1 MCPEVVDACPGI
13 IEEGVRLRSV
23 RLFDVSPVIKNWLAK
38 ARLDGYILAIMGMVV
53 LASVLPSR
61 GIAAVALQHITDFA
75 IGLLFFLYGGRLSR
89 EAVVAGVSN
98 WKLQLFVLACTFIAF
113 PLIGLGLMTATRP
126 FVDPTIST
134 GLLFLC
140 LLPSTVQSSI
150 AFTSIARGDVPSAV
164 CAASLSNLVG
174 IILTPILVGV
184 FLTTSNSGGVSFGAV
199 RSVVLQLFLP
209 FAVGQALRPWIGG
222 WLQKYKGILSYV
234 DRGSI
239 LLVVYTAFSEGVVNG
254 IWNRVDA
261 KTLLII
267 LLSASI
273 LLAAMLAFTIW
284 SSRRMGF
291 AVEQEAAIVFCGSKK
306 SLASG
311 VPMANILFP
320 GSIVGMVVLPLMLF
334 HQLQLMVCAAMAT
347 RYAERRV
354 NPPQ

>member
-1 MCPEVVDACPGI
+1 MPASQPGYDRK
-13 IEEGVRLRSV
+13 GVPAAVSPLSSK
-23 RLFDVSPVIKNWLAK
+23 VSPVIKTWLAK
-38 ARLDGYILAIMGMVV
+38 ARLDGYILAITGMVV
-53 LASVLPSR
+53 LASVLPCR
-61 GIAAVALQHITDFA
+61 GIAAVALQHVTDFA

-89 EAVVAGVSN
+89 EAVLAGVSN
-98 WKLQLFVLACTFIAF
+98 WKLQIFVLACTFIAF
-113 PLIGLGLMTATRP
+113 PLIGLGLMSATRP

-140 LLPSTVQSSI
+140 LPPSTVQSSI

-174 IILTPILVGV
+174 IILTPILVGI
-184 FLTTSNSGGVSFGAV
+184 FLTPSNSGGVSFGAL

-222 WLQKYKGILSYV
+222 WLQQYKGVLSYV
-234 DRGSI
+234 DRSSI

-254 IWNRVDA
+254 IWNRVGA

-284 SSRRMGF
+284 ASRRMGF

-311 VPMANILFP
+311 VPMANILFH
-320 GSIVGMVVLPLMLF
+320 GSIVGIVVLPLMLF

-354 NPPQ
+354 NALK